1 MPLAPCHQL
10 ARDLKAAI
18 DARLTGRQVQSSGFK
33 GRSVAFAEVPIKEL
47 IAYYN
52 QVRNSC
58 ADALA
63 DTELIEIKPLDQPT
77 GTRGAPA
84 IRLGRSWV

>member
-1 MPLAPCHQL
+1 MPISPCHQL

-18 DARLTGRQVQSSGFK
+18 DARLTGKQVQSAGHK
-33 GRSVAFAEVPIKEL
+33 GRSVAYAETPIKEL

-52 QVRNSC
+52 QVRAGC

-63 DTELIEIKPLDQPT
+63 DPDLIAIAPLDQPT
-77 GTRGAPA
+77 TTRGRPA
-84 IRLGRSWV
+84 VRLGRGWV